1 MNNKH
6 ASTALA
12 LIAAM
17 ATMAAATQAAAQ
29 ESKAGSQVTVYG
41 AVDMGFEFAKN
52 GSNSVNRLSSGLNTV
67 SRLGFRGSEDLGGGL
82 RANFRLEAGLNA
94 DDGTQNNATKF
105 FGRWNQVGL
114 SGSWGAID
122 LGRMWSPTF
131 VVGLTSDPLARNR
144 TSLGWNMFLAQ
155 TSNTT
160 TAFTPGFTD
169 NSLRYTSPRIGGVWG
184 ELMYSAGEAAGS
196 AASGRGLGLNLQY
209 ASGPVY
215 LGYGYQRNNSGTAAA
230 PVAHPEASVSHFVGA
245 TYKLGDVTLYGTF
258 NRNTADAA
266 TIPDSTNAMASVRWN
281 VGGPHVLIAQ
291 LAQRRVSGVDAR
303 ARGVQL
309 GYDYV
314 LSKRTRLYARFA
326 RVNNE
331 GLSRV
336 TLNGVAS
343 QGPGADASFTGLG
356 VSHVF

>member
-29 ESKAGSQVTVYG
+29 DSKAGSQVTVYG
-41 AVDMGFEFAKN
+41 AVDMGIELAKN
-52 GSNSVNRLSSGLNTV
+52 GSSSVNRLSSGLNTV

-82 RANFRLEAGLNA
+82 RANFRLEAGINA

-105 FGRWNQVGL
+105 FGRWRQVGL

-169 NSLRYTSPRIGGVWG
+169 NSLRYTSPRMGGVWG
-184 ELMYSAGEAAGS
+184 ELMYSAGEAGGS

-281 VGGPHVLIAQ
+281 AGGPHVLIAQ

-343 QGPGADASFTGLG
+343 QGAGADASFTGLG
-356 VSHVF
+356 VSHLF